1 MDKEKKKNHQ
11 LEKKNT
17 KNEIKVNPYL
27 YIYMLNKI

>member
-17 KNEIKVNPYL
+17 KSEIKNNPYL